1 MDRRS
6 RFSPDPLPRD
16 LHSLRTRAA
25 SQPPRSTAV
34 HSDAIPF
41 ALPVDSLSRSA
52 LHRSAQ
58 SPVRDRPSPWGQRLS
73 RSPVVTRVPPIRSA
87 SFSAGNVPVDELWQ
101 AGTCIQ
107 ATFEEDDEESVLDN
121 WPNGDGVHGAE
132 PRSWGGG
139 SLHDTHSRY
148 RNPAHAS
155 GPRSRSL
162 VANFT
167 NAVPMGSHSLGAGL
181 NRVSDWDD
189 RSPAFHD
196 SFDNRFLQ
204 EFSPRA
210 NGTRSQ
216 SLQSTASMP
225 IALGG
230 HRNVANEISNM
241 SPFVRDRLGEEPRYH
256 DHWSSLAS
264 MREEEMGGA
273 SGTTSRRHSVSI
285 VPQPRAR
292 GVGFTASTGVEDG
305 SVGQRYGVG
314 RAGFSDEE
322 LAGDFGVMNLNTGL
336 PPGTLDHLQAPAFPY
351 SVPTRMQAQSPPRSR
366 LSAFHAALEHSQV
379 ALDIQSRERHR
390 SPSLGRPGGND
401 TRFPASGYNAMTSAF
416 NGNGTSALDD
426 QERRRRRD
434 RSLSPYRN
442 MDSRGHSP
450 GGPLSPSIAQQV
462 PDSARFD
469 QQQFSQ
475 YSPDQ
480 GHGQGQ
486 PSGGGQGGIA
496 LDDIPANTKL
506 LAVEFKLGRKEL
518 FYIDAGADIK
528 VGDRLIVEGDRG
540 KDIGTTIQ
548 VNVDKHAWLAG
559 QTQQGSNSARK
570 GAGEVAVPVNPHQK
584 AKRAYGVAG
593 SQETQ
598 CVFSIYFIL
607 QIQLKRFLSIGTG
620 QRRKKMSRRRF
631 NSVKARFD
639 RRSCQCKWWT
649 ASSNGLSHRLSTLL
663 HRRVDCIYRDRRKL
677 TFYFIAETRIDF
689 RDLVRELFR
698 SVFADNQLQLQKTD
712 TVRYYRLYKTRIWM
726 SCVSGPLAAPG
737 PGAVY

>member
-25 SQPPRSTAV
+25 SQPPRSAAV
-34 HSDAIPF
+34 HSDAISF
-41 ALPVDSLSRSA
+41 ALPVDSLSRSS

-73 RSPVVTRVPPIRSA
+73 RSPVVNRIPPIRSA
-87 SFSAGNVPVDELWQ
+87 SFSAGNVPEDELWQ
-101 AGTCIQ
+101 AGTSIQ
-107 ATFEEDDEESVLDN
+107 ATFDEDDEESLLDN
-121 WPNGDGVHGAE
+121 WPNGEGGNGAE

-139 SLHDTHSRY
+139 ALHDTHSRY
-148 RNPAHAS
+148 RNTTHAA

-167 NAVPMGSHSLGAGL
+167 NAVPMSSHSLGAGL

-189 RSPAFHD
+189 RSATFHE
-196 SFDNRFLQ
+196 SFDNRFLH

-216 SLQSTASMP
+216 SLQSTASIP
-225 IALGG
+225 IALAG
-230 HRNVANEISNM
+230 HRSMATEISNM

-292 GVGFTASTGVEDG
+292 GVGFATPIGVEDG
-305 SVGQRYGVG
+305 NIGQRYGVG

-322 LAGDFGVMNLNTGL
+322 LAEDFGMMNLNGGL
-336 PPGTLDHLQAPAFPY
+336 PHGTLDHLQQAPAFPY

-366 LSAFHAALEHSQV
+366 LSVYHAALEQSQV
-379 ALDIQSRERHR
+379 VLDMQSRERHR
-390 SPSLGRPGGND
+390 SPSLGRPGAAE
-401 TRFPASGYNAMTSAF
+401 TRFPASGYNGMTQAL
-416 NGNGTSALDD
+416 NGNGISALDD
-426 QERRRRRD
+426 PERCRRED

-442 MDSRGHSP
+442 IDSRGHSP
-450 GGPLSPSIAQQV
+450 GGPLSPSIPQQA

-469 QQQFSQ
+469 QQQFSHF
-475 YSPDQ
+475 SSDQ

-486 PSGGGQGGIA
+486 SSGGGQGIA

-506 LAVEFKLGRKEL
+506 VAVEFKLGRKEL
-518 FYIDAGADIK
+518 FYIDAGVDVK
-528 VGDRLIVEGDRG
+528 TGDRLIVEGDRG
-540 KDIGTTIQ
+540 KDIGTAIQ
-548 VNVDKHAWLAG
+548 VNVDKTAWLAG
-559 QTQQGSNSARK
+559 QTQQGLNAARK
-570 GAGEVAVPVNPHQK
+570 GTGEVAVPVNPHQK

-593 SQETQ
+593 PQETQ
-598 CVFSIYFIL
+598 CVISISKFNQNESSYFRLYRDWAKKEEDEQKAL
-607 QIQLKRFLSIGTG
+607 QLCQSKVR
-620 QRRKKMSRRRF
+620 QKKLPMQ
-631 NSVKARFD
+631 V
-639 RRSCQCKWWT
+639 
-649 ASSNGLSHRLSTLL
+649 
-663 HRRVDCIYRDRRKL
+663 VDCE
-677 TFYFIAETRIDF
+677 FQWF
-689 RDLVRELFR
+689 V
-698 SVFADNQLQLQKTD
+698 
-712 TVRYYRLYKTRIWM
+712 
-726 SCVSGPLAAPG
+726 SCNFDHHM
-737 PGAVY
+737 

>member
-52 LHRSAQ
+52 LHRTTQ

-87 SFSAGNVPVDELWQ
+87 SFSAGNVPEDELWQ
-101 AGTCIQ
+101 AGTSIQ
-107 ATFEEDDEESVLDN
+107 ATFEEDDEDSLLDN
-121 WPNGDGVHGAE
+121 WPNGEGVHGAE
-132 PRSWGGG
+132 PRSWGGA
-139 SLHDTHSRY
+139 SMHDTHSRY

-167 NAVPMGSHSLGAGL
+167 NAVPMGSNSLGAGL

-189 RSPAFHD
+189 RSAAFHD
-196 SFDNRFLQ
+196 SFDNRFLN

-225 IALGG
+225 ISLGG
-230 HRNVANEISNM
+230 HRSMANEISNM

-292 GVGFTASTGVEDG
+292 GVGFAAPTGVEESG
-305 SVGQRYGVG
+305 VGQRYGVG

-322 LAGDFGVMNLNTGL
+322 LAGDFGMMNLNGGL
-336 PPGTLDHLQAPAFPY
+336 PHGTLDHLHQAPAFPY
-351 SVPTRMQAQSPPRSR
+351 SVPSRMQAQSPPRSR

-379 ALDIQSRERHR
+379 ALDIQSQERHR
-390 SPSLGRPGGND
+390 SPSLGRPGAND
-401 TRFPASGYNAMTSAF
+401 TRFPASGYNGMTSAF

-442 MDSRGHSP
+442 LDSRGHSP
-450 GGPLSPSIAQQV
+450 GGPLSPSITQQV

-475 YSPDQ
+475 FPSEL
-480 GHGQGQ
+480 GHGPGQ
-486 PSGGGQGGIA
+486 PPGGGHGGVA

-506 LAVEFKLGRKEL
+506 VAIEFKLGRKEL
-518 FYIDAGADIK
+518 FYIDAGANIK

-540 KDIGTTIQ
+540 KDIGTAVQ

-559 QTQQGSNSARK
+559 QTQQGLNAARK
-570 GAGEVAVPVNPHQK
+570 NAGEVAVPINPHQK
-584 AKRAYGVAG
+584 AKRAYGIAG
-593 SQETQ
+593 PQETQ
-598 CVFSIYFIL
+598 YV
-607 QIQLKRFLSIGTG
+607 
-620 QRRKKMSRRRF
+620 
-631 NSVKARFD
+631 
-639 RRSCQCKWWT
+639 
-649 ASSNGLSHRLSTLL
+649 
-663 HRRVDCIYRDRRKL
+663 
-677 TFYFIAETRIDF
+677 FYFVNPD
-689 RDLVRELFR
+689 
-698 SVFADNQLQLQKTD
+698 
-712 TVRYYRLYKTRIWM
+712 
-726 SCVSGPLAAPG
+726 
-737 PGAVY
+737 

>member
-16 LHSLRTRAA
+16 LVSLRTRAA

-73 RSPVVTRVPPIRSA
+73 RSPAVTRVPPIRSA
-87 SFSAGNVPVDELWQ
+87 SFSAGNVPEDELWQ
-101 AGTCIQ
+101 AGTNIQ
-107 ATFEEDDEESVLDN
+107 TTFDEDDEESLYDN
-121 WPNGDGVHGAE
+121 WPNGDGINSAE

-139 SLHDTHSRY
+139 ALHDAPSRY

-167 NAVPMGSHSLGAGL
+167 NATPIGSHSLGAGL

-189 RSPAFHD
+189 RSAAFHE
-196 SFDNRFLQ
+196 SYDNRFLH

-216 SLQSTASMP
+216 SLQSTGSIP
-225 IALGG
+225 IALTG
-230 HRNVANEISNM
+230 HRSMASEISNM

-285 VPQPRAR
+285 VPQPRVR
-292 GVGFTASTGVEDG
+292 GVGFAGAEDG
-305 SVGQRYGVG
+305 GIGQRYGVG

-322 LAGDFGVMNLNTGL
+322 LAGDFGMMNLNGGL
-336 PPGTLDHLQAPAFPY
+336 SQPTLDHLSQAPYPY
-351 SVPTRMQAQSPPRSR
+351 QVPTRMQAQSPPRSR
-366 LSAFHAALEHSQV
+366 LSAFHAALEHPQI
-379 ALDIQSRERHR
+379 ALDLQSRERHR
-390 SPSLGRPGGND
+390 SPSLGRPGASD
-401 TRFPASGYNAMTSAF
+401 TRFPASGYSAMTQAF
-416 NGNGTSALDD
+416 NSNGTSALDD
-426 QERRRRRD
+426 PERRRRGD

-442 MDSRGHSP
+442 MDSGGHSP
-450 GGPLSPSIAQQV
+450 GGPLSPSIAHQV

-475 YSPDQ
+475 YSSDQ
-480 GHGQGQ
+480 GHSQGQ
-486 PSGGGQGGIA
+486 PSGGIQGGVA

-506 LAVEFKLGRKEL
+506 VAVEFKLGRKEL
-518 FYIDAGADIK
+518 FYIDASAVVK
-528 VGDRLIVEGDRG
+528 TGDRLIVEGDRG
-540 KDIGTTIQ
+540 KDIGTAIQ
-548 VNVDKHAWLAG
+548 VNVDKNAWLAG
-559 QTQQGSNSARK
+559 QAQHGLNAARK
-570 GAGEVAVPVNPHQK
+570 GTGEVAVPVNPHQK

-593 SQETQ
+593 PQETQ
-598 CVFSIYFIL
+598 CEFLLYFANPTKKAHSHFHRDWAKKEDDEQKAL
-607 QIQLKRFLSIGTG
+607 QLCQSKVR
-620 QRRKKMSRRRF
+620 QKKLPMQ
-631 NSVKARFD
+631 V
-639 RRSCQCKWWT
+639 
-649 ASSNGLSHRLSTLL
+649 
-663 HRRVDCIYRDRRKL
+663 VDCE
-677 TFYFIAETRIDF
+677 FQWF
-689 RDLVRELFR
+689 
-698 SVFADNQLQLQKTD
+698 
-712 TVRYYRLYKTRIWM
+712 
-726 SCVSGPLAAPG
+726 VS
-737 PGAVY
+737 

>member
-16 LHSLRTRAA
+16 LLSLRTRAA

-41 ALPVDSLSRSA
+41 APPVDLLSHSA

-87 SFSAGNVPVDELWQ
+87 SFSAGNVPEDEPWQ
-101 AGTCIQ
+101 AGPSIQ
-107 ATFEEDDEESVLDN
+107 ATFDEDDEESLYDN
-121 WPNGDGVHGAE
+121 WPNGDGVNGAE

-139 SLHDTHSRY
+139 PLHDTHSLY
-148 RNPAHAS
+148 RNPAHVPGS
-155 GPRSRSL
+155 RSRSL

-181 NRVSDWDD
+181 NRASDWED
-189 RSPAFHD
+189 RSAALHESYD
-196 SFDNRFLQ
+196 TRFLH

-225 IALGG
+225 ITLAS
-230 HRNVANEISNM
+230 HRSMANEISNM

-292 GVGFTASTGVEDG
+292 GVGFAAPVGVEEG
-305 SVGQRYGVG
+305 SQRYGVG

-322 LAGDFGVMNLNTGL
+322 LAGDFGMINLSGGL
-336 PPGTLDHLQAPAFPY
+336 PHATLNHLHQGSTFPY
-351 SVPTRMQAQSPPRSR
+351 SVPNRMQAQSPPRSR
-366 LSAFHAALEHSQV
+366 LSAFHAALEQSQA
-379 ALDIQSRERHR
+379 ALDLQSRERHR
-390 SPSLGRPGGND
+390 SPSLGRSGVTD
-401 TRFPASGYNAMTSAF
+401 TRFPASGYNGMTQTF
-416 NGNGTSALDD
+416 NGNGTSALDN
-426 QERRRRRD
+426 QERRRRGD

-442 MDSRGHSP
+442 VDSRGHSP
-450 GGPLSPSIAQQV
+450 GGPLSPTIAHQV

-475 YSPDQ
+475 YSDQ
-480 GHGQGQ
+480 GHSQGQ
-486 PSGGGQGGIA
+486 PSGGVQGGIA
-496 LDDIPANTKL
+496 LDDIPANAKL
-506 LAVEFKLGRKEL
+506 VAVEFKLGRKEL
-518 FYIDAGADIK
+518 FYIDAGADVK
-528 VGDRLIVEGDRG
+528 TGDRVIVEGDRG
-540 KDIGTTIQ
+540 KDIGTAIQ
-548 VNVDKHAWLAG
+548 VNVDKNAWLVG
-559 QTQQGSNSARK
+559 HTQQGLNAARK
-570 GAGEVAVPVNPHQK
+570 SAGEVAVPVNPHQK

-593 SQETQ
+593 PQETQ
-598 CVFSIYFIL
+598 CVFL
-607 QIQLKRFLSIGTG
+607 FLFFVT
-620 QRRKKMSRRRF
+620 
-631 NSVKARFD
+631 N
-639 RRSCQCKWWT
+639 W
-649 ASSNGLSHRLSTLL
+649 
-663 HRRVDCIYRDRRKL
+663 KL
-677 TFYFIAETRIDF
+677 TFSFT
-689 RDLVRELFR
+689 
-698 SVFADNQLQLQKTD
+698 
-712 TVRYYRLYKTRIWM
+712 
-726 SCVSGPLAAPG
+726 
-737 PGAVY
+737 

>member
-16 LHSLRTRAA
+16 LLSVRARAA

-41 ALPVDSLSRSA
+41 ALPVDSHPRSA

-58 SPVRDRPSPWGQRLS
+58 SPAHDRPSPWGRLS

-87 SFSAGNVPVDELWQ
+87 SFSAGNVLEDELWQ
-101 AGTCIQ
+101 AGTSIQ
-107 ATFEEDDEESVLDN
+107 ATFDEDDEESLYDN
-121 WPNGDGVHGAE
+121 WPNGDGVNGAE

-139 SLHDTHSRY
+139 PLHEIPSRY
-148 RNPAHAS
+148 RNPAHSS
-155 GPRSRSL
+155 GARSRSL

-167 NAVPMGSHSLGAGL
+167 NAIPMGSHSLGPGL
-181 NRVSDWDD
+181 NRISDWDE
-189 RSPAFHD
+189 RNAAFHEPLE
-196 SFDNRFLQ
+196 NRFLR

-216 SLQSTASMP
+216 SLQSTASVP
-225 IALGG
+225 IALAG
-230 HRNVANEISNM
+230 HRSMANEISNM

-292 GVGFTASTGVEDG
+292 GVGFAAPTGVEDG
-305 SVGQRYGVG
+305 NAGQRYGVG

-322 LAGDFGVMNLNTGL
+322 LAGDFGMMNLSGGL
-336 PPGTLDHLQAPAFPY
+336 PHATLDQLQQAPAFPY

-379 ALDIQSRERHR
+379 ALDLHSRERHR
-390 SPSLGRPGGND
+390 SPSLGRPGAND
-401 TRFPASGYNAMTSAF
+401 TRFPASGYSGMAQTL
-416 NGNGTSALDD
+416 NGNGPSALDD
-426 QERRRRRD
+426 QERRRRGD
-434 RSLSPYRN
+434 RSISPYRN

-450 GGPLSPSIAQQV
+450 GVPLSASIVQQA

-469 QQQFSQ
+469 QQQFPQ

-486 PSGGGQGGIA
+486 PSGGGHGGVA

-506 LAVEFKLGRKEL
+506 VAVEFKLGRKEL
-518 FYIDAGADIK
+518 FFIEAGADVK
-528 VGDRLIVEGDRG
+528 TGDRLVVEGDRG
-540 KDIGTTIQ
+540 KDIGTAVQ
-548 VNVDKHAWLAG
+548 VNVDKNAWLAG
-559 QTQQGSNSARK
+559 QALQASTAARK

-593 SQETQ
+593 PQETQ
-598 CVFSIYFIL
+598 CVLFYFGKTNSHIPVHRDWAKKEEDEQKAL
-607 QIQLKRFLSIGTG
+607 QLCQSKVR
-620 QRRKKMSRRRF
+620 QKKLPMQVVDCEFQWFVLWIPDPHTR
-631 NSVKARFD
+631 A
-639 RRSCQCKWWT
+639 
-649 ASSNGLSHRLSTLL
+649 
-663 HRRVDCIYRDRRKL
+663 VDCIYRDRRKL

-698 SVFADNQLQLQKTD
+698 SVFADHQF
-712 TVRYYRLYKTRIWM
+712 
-726 SCVSGPLAAPG
+726 
-737 PGAVY
+737 